1 MASAAFLL
9 GQVERTGMRI
19 RGERECK
26 ECGARWSYYETGDV
40 ACPECGSLHSVGVDE
55 RTQHTDGATDLDLTE
70 VRNAVDVEP
79 LHEVADATKDAC
91 RAYVRRRGFIH
102 GGELRTL
109 DDEYLAAA
117 ELMHAA
123 DLVGRAMQPNDAERL
138 YFVSLLGGADE
149 GDRPDPDEVPDSMR
163 EARGLAYAD
172 AVREYHGE
180 LRNWD
185 GIELDDPTRSV
196 LDRMDAHVRRIR
208 SLQGNV
214 DPGTVERLVTVAREL
229 HASVTDGD
237 EGALARARDRLDRLD
252 DLENVE

>member
-1 MASAAFLL
+1 
-9 GQVERTGMRI
+9 MRI

-26 ECGARWSYYETGDV
+26 DCGARWSYYETGSV

-55 RTQHTDGATDLDLTE
+55 RTQHTDGAADLDLTQ
-70 VRNAVDVEP
+70 VRNALDVDP
-79 LHEVADATKDAC
+79 LHRVADAAKDAC
-91 RAYVRRRGFIH
+91 RDYVRRRGFIA
-102 GGELRTL
+102 GGELRPL

-123 DLVGRAMQPNDAERL
+123 DLIGRAMGIDDAERL
-138 YFVSLLGGADE
+138 YFVTLLGGADE
-149 GDRPDPDEVPDSMR
+149 GKRPDPEDVPDSMR

-185 GIELDDPTRSV
+185 GTELDDPSRSI

-208 SLQGNV
+208 SLQGDV
-214 DPGTVERLVTVAREL
+214 DPATVERLVTVAREL
-229 HASVTDGD
+229 HAYVVEGD
-237 EGALARARDRLDRLD
+237 EDALVRARDRLDRLD
-252 DLENVE
+252 DRDGVE